1 MGPPFFFLMTTAIPR
16 LLAQA
21 FLNGELRKQEMVK
34 RGAELLGRKWK
45 WLGPLAARFL
55 KEFRGEKP
63 RLGAAAR
70 FLRHDEALC
79 TARVELRIAKWTP
92 SNGATAMRWKLPEIA
107 NPAEL
112 AQWLGLTDS
121 EAAWFADRK
130 NINTGKSSH
139 YSYRVFEKPGKTAR
153 LIEAPKTRMKELLR
167 RLLVDIFAK
176 IPVHAAAHGFVV
188 GHSIKSFAAP
198 HVGQAC
204 VLKMDLADF
213 FPSISRARVESLLI
227 TAGYDESVAELLAG
241 MCTNRAPRD
250 VAPSPIYTKPHL
262 PQGAPTSPAIAN
274 LCMFRA
280 DRRLRGLAE
289 SAGAVYTRYADDLAF
304 SGGPNVAR
312 LAPYAAAILEEEGFH
327 VNHRK
332 TRVMRRGTR
341 QKLAGLVVN
350 EKVNVSR
357 AEFDGLKALLTNCAR
372 MGPASQNRD
381 DIADFRAHLN
391 GRVAFVESVS
401 PERGAKLRKILETID
416 WVARM

>member
-1 MGPPFFFLMTTAIPR
+1 MTTAIPR

-21 FLNGELRKQEMVK
+21 FLNGELRKADMVA

-55 KEFRGEKP
+55 KEFHGAKP
-63 RLGAAAR
+63 RLGDAAR

-92 SNGATAMRWKLPEIA
+92 SNGVPMMRWKLPELA
-107 NPAEL
+107 SPADL
-112 AQWLGLTDS
+112 AQWLGLTGA

-130 NINTGKSSH
+130 GLNNGKSGH
-139 YSYRVFEKPGKTAR
+139 YTYRVFEKRGGTAR

-167 RLLVDIFAK
+167 RLLVDVFAK

-198 HVGQAC
+198 HAGQPC

-227 TAGYDESVAELLAG
+227 TAGYDEPVAELLAG

-250 VAPSPIYTKPHL
+250 IAPSPIYMLPHL
-262 PQGAPTSPAIAN
+262 PQGAPASPAIAN

-304 SGGPNVAR
+304 SGGPNVVK
-312 LAPYAAAILEEEGFH
+312 LAPYAAAIIEEEGFH

-341 QKLAGLVVN
+341 QKLAGLIVN
-350 EKVNVSR
+350 EKVNISR
-357 AEFDGLKALLTNCAR
+357 ADFDALKALLTNCAR
-372 MGPASQNRD
+372 QGPASQNRD
-381 DIADFRAHLN
+381 GIADFRAHLN
-391 GRVAFVESVS
+391 GRVAFVESIH
-401 PERGAKLRKILETID
+401 PARGEKLRNIFGTID
-416 WVARM
+416 WSVRM

>member
-1 MGPPFFFLMTTAIPR
+1 MTTAIPR

-21 FLNGELRKQEMVK
+21 FLNGELRKADMVA
-34 RGAELLGRKWK
+34 RGAELLGSKWK

-55 KEFRGEKP
+55 KEFRGAKP
-63 RLGAAAR
+63 RLGDAAR

-92 SNGATAMRWKLPEIA
+92 SNGVAVMRWTLPELGS
-107 NPAEL
+107 PAAL
-112 AQWLGLTDS
+112 AEWLGLMDA
-121 EAAWFADRK
+121 EVAWFADRK
-130 NINTGKSSH
+130 GLNNGKSGH
-139 YSYRVFEKPGKTAR
+139 YSYRLFEKPGKTAR
-153 LIEAPKTRMKELLR
+153 LIEAPKTRMKELQR
-167 RLLVDIFAK
+167 RLLVDVFAK
-176 IPVHAAAHGFVV
+176 IPVHAAAHGFVA
-188 GHSIKSFAAP
+188 GHSIRSFAAP
-198 HVGQAC
+198 HVGQPC

-227 TAGYDESVAELLAG
+227 TAGYDEPVAELLAG

-250 VAPSPIYTKPHL
+250 IAPSPIYMLPHL

-304 SGGPNVAR
+304 SGGANVAR

-332 TRVMRRGTR
+332 TRVMRRGTS
-341 QKLAGLVVN
+341 QKLAGLIVN

-357 AEFDGLKALLTNCAR
+357 AEFDALKALLTNCAR
-372 MGPASQNRD
+372 KGPVSQNRAGV
-381 DIADFRAHLN
+381 ADFRAHLN
-391 GRVAFVESVS
+391 GRVAFLESVH
-401 PERGAKLRKILETID
+401 PERGAKLRKIFETID